1 MPIDRDHIVQVL
13 RQRGDE
19 DHARDAEQQPARTGG
34 PGRARRR
41 ARALG
46 LNPQNLLDDDAAGL
60 EDKLDP
66 DDIGSRPAYA

>member
-19 DHARDAEQQPARTGG
+19 DHARDAEQSLPEQVDPAEHADALER
-34 PGRARRR
+34 
-41 ARALG
+41 LG

-66 DDIGSRPAYA
+66 DDIEPYA